1 MKQFYIK
8 LVSVTIAVILVINV
22 FYNLILADQLAGLKN
37 ILSLS
42 NNEVRRDL
50 RGKIRNELK
59 SSLEKENILNEEDK
73 IILIKLYNKL
83 KKEFETINISD
94 K

>member
-73 IILIKLYNKL
+73 IILIKHYNKL

>member
-83 KKEFETINISD
+83 KKELETINISD

>member
-8 LVSVTIAVILVINV
+8 LVSITFAVIIVINV